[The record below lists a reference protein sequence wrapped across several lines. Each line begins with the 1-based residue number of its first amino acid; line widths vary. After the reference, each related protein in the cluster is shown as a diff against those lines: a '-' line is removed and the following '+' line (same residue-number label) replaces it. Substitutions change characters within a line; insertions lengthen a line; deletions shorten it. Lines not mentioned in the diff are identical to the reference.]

1 MGETVDKVRI
11 YRRNAL
17 IVTFLIL
24 IFGVYMV
31 YDASYVWAE
40 YKYDDS
46 FYFIKRQALFALIGI
61 ILFFIGKKISLDF
74 LKKHVN
80 KLIIIS
86 LVLLV
91 LVLIPGIGLVRGG
104 SSSWLGFS
112 FLSIQ
117 PSEFFKIAIILYFAK
132 FIEKNYKDTLKIKT
146 IFMPLFIVFLGLLLI
161 MLQPDFG
168 TAMVIL
174 ASIIIQMFVT
184 RLKFRY
190 FVISFFVLIGFIV
203 LLIVL
208 APYRALR
215 ITSFIDPFKDPL
227 GSGFQMIQ
235 SLFAIS
241 PGSLLGLGISSSI
254 QKFYYLP
261 EPQTDFIFAI
271 VVEEFGLIGGTI
283 LLFMYGFLFYNCFQ
297 LIKYTLNRFQLYFS
311 LGLLALFLVQVL
323 INLGVVTSLLPVTG
337 ITLPLV
343 SYGGSSLC
351 VLLFSLGLMLHE

>member
-1 MGETVDKVRI
+1 MDKVRK
-11 YRRNAL
+11 YSRNAL

-40 YKYDDS
+40 YKYEDQY
-46 FYFIKRQALFALIGI
+46 YFVKRQILFAIIGI
-61 ILFFIGKKISLDF
+61 VLFFIGKKISLDF

-80 KLIIIS
+80 KLLFLS
-86 LVLLV
+86 FVLLI
-91 LVLIPGIGLVRGG
+91 LVLIPGIGLIRGG

-112 FLSIQ
+112 FFSFQ

-132 FIEKNYKDTLKIKT
+132 FIEKNYQDTIKLKT
-146 IFMPLFIVFLGLLLI
+146 ILLPLFIVFFGLFLI

-168 TAMVIL
+168 TSMVIL

-190 FVISFFVLIGFIV
+190 FIISFFFLIGFV
-203 LLIVL
+203 TLLIVL

-241 PGSLLGLGISSSI
+241 PGSLLGLGVSSSI

-271 VVEEFGLIGGTI
+271 VVEEFGLIGGSI

-297 LIKYTLNRFQLYFS
+297 IIKNSLNRFKLYFS

>member
-1 MGETVDKVRI
+1 MDKIAI

-17 IVTFLIL
+17 IITLLIL

-40 YKYDDS
+40 YKYNDH
-46 FYFIKRQALFALIGI
+46 FYFLKRQSLFAFLGI
-61 ILFFIGKKISLDF
+61 ILFFVGKKISLNF

-80 KLIIIS
+80 KLLIIS
-86 LVLLV
+86 FILLGLVI
-91 LVLIPGIGLVRGG
+91 IPGVGLIRGG

-112 FLSIQ
+112 FLSFQ
-117 PSEFFKIAIILYFAK
+117 PSEIFKIAIILYFAK
-132 FIEKNYKDTLKIKT
+132 FIEEKYKDSIKLKTL
-146 IFMPLFIVFLGLLLI
+146 FFPLLMVFLGLFLI

-174 ASIIIQMFVT
+174 SAIIIQLFVT
-184 RLKFRY
+184 RVKFRY
-190 FVISFFVLIGFIV
+190 FIMSFFFLVGFIV
-203 LLIVL
+203 ILIVL

-215 ITSFIDPFKDPL
+215 ITSFIDPFQDPL

-241 PGSLLGLGISSSI
+241 PGSFMGKGIFASI
-254 QKFYYLP
+254 QKYYYLP

-271 VVEEFGLIGGTI
+271 VVEEFGLLGGS
-283 LLFMYGFLFYNCFQ
+283 LLLIAYGLLFYNCFK
-297 LIKYTLNRFQLYFS
+297 IIHYTLNRFQLYFS
-311 LGLLALFLVQVL
+311 LGLLSLFLVQVL

-351 VLLFSLGLMLHE
+351 VLLFSLGLMMHE